1 MKRKVVIH
9 QPNFFPYIGFF
20 EQIRKADIYIA
31 FDDVQFV
38 ENEFQNRN
46 FIKCMDGK
54 TALTLPVKKKGRFG
68 QLIKDV
74 ELTDGWM
81 STIMNKLDACYRK
94 SPYFKEVT
102 GAITAILDSNARYM
116 VDVNLPLLEK
126 IFLMT
131 GLNVEVL
138 RSSSLDITF
147 EDRIDRLIKLMKAV
161 NAELLI
167 AGTGAALYLDKNVFL
182 ANGYDFEIHEFK
194 PRIYPQLYGDFI
206 SHLSVIDYIMNAGW
220 HLKSV

>member
-1 MKRKVVIH
+1 MHEWK
-9 QPNFFPYIGFF
+9 NGF
-20 EQIRKADIYIA
+20 
-31 FDDVQFV
+31 DVAGQ
-38 ENEFQNRN
+38 
-46 FIKCMDGK
+46 
-54 TALTLPVKKKGRFG
+54 KKGRFG

-94 SPYFKEVT
+94 SPNFKEVT
-102 GAITAILDSNARYM
+102 GAITATLDSNARYM

-126 IFLMT
+126 IFLKT

-138 RSSSLDITF
+138 RSSSLAIIF

-182 ANGYDFEIHEFK
+182 ANGCDFDIHEFK